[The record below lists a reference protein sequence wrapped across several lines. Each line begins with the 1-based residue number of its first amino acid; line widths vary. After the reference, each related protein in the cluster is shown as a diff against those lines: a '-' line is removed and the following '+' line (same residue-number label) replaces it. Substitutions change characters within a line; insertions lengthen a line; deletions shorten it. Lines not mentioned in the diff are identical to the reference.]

1 MNATTELPDV
11 SDEGVSQVP
20 VLLRR
25 IDRPHASM
33 APEAN
38 TADSS
43 QVEELEQAADRGVEQ
58 ADESLSLLELEE
70 PTPDMIAAVSG
81 ESIEVRREQL
91 QLQVAQLAGHL
102 RERLREVDRREAMLH
117 ARASQ
122 LESDIRASRLWLQE
136 REVAFQERERDLKRQ
151 IEELEERA
159 SSRLV
164 DIKSQTD
171 DQETVLAD
179 LRERQ
184 QTLRLA
190 EDEVRERRFEV
201 EREAVGLRHAQQ
213 VWQQQREREERM
225 LAQQREHGMRELNDL
240 TEQREAQLRAAE
252 ALLREHVEQF
262 ERDRAGLMAE
272 RQTWDDQRKSQQQAI
287 AELKKTTEAELA
299 DVRTKLDA
307 RQDWIERQK
316 GGLEQVR
323 DEALRLHRQ
332 SLEMRL
338 LAEQLWTQISGALTP
353 AEVTQAIAQLRLK
366 LAEQYRLEEQQ
377 LVVRREELLK
387 VGEAVA
393 AQHTELEQLRA
404 GLREWVT
411 ARQEE
416 IERQAAA
423 LVERELS
430 LDAQQDA
437 HRQTER
443 EWQAARRVYEQQI
456 RDLSAQLRSL
466 PLAA

>member
-1 MNATTELPDV
+1 
-11 SDEGVSQVP
+11 
-20 VLLRR
+20 
-25 IDRPHASM
+25 
-33 APEAN
+33 
-38 TADSS
+38 
-43 QVEELEQAADRGVEQ
+43 
-58 ADESLSLLELEE
+58 
-70 PTPDMIAAVSG
+70 
-81 ESIEVRREQL
+81 
-91 QLQVAQLAGHL
+91 
-102 RERLREVDRREAMLH
+102 
-117 ARASQ
+117 
-122 LESDIRASRLWLQE
+122 
-136 REVAFQERERDLKRQ
+136 
-151 IEELEERA
+151 
-159 SSRLV
+159 
-164 DIKSQTD
+164 
-171 DQETVLAD
+171 
-179 LRERQ
+179 
-184 QTLRLA
+184 
-190 EDEVRERRFEV
+190 
-201 EREAVGLRHAQQ
+201 
-213 VWQQQREREERM
+213 
-225 LAQQREHGMRELNDL
+225 
-240 TEQREAQLRAAE
+240 
-252 ALLREHVEQF
+252 
-262 ERDRAGLMAE
+262 
-272 RQTWDDQRKSQQQAI
+272 
-287 AELKKTTEAELA
+287 LA